1 MDSALED
8 SFAGCLVDD
17 VLIRFTILHNSFTV
31 FSHQFANLF
40 LMKQIKPRSKELSE
54 RREEMRSIKT
64 AMKMLVSI
72 LKESQLYMT
81 MTHEEKIALLHR
93 LLKEYPYLGNSQN

>member
-1 MDSALED
+1 
-8 SFAGCLVDD
+8 
-17 VLIRFTILHNSFTV
+17 
-31 FSHQFANLF
+31 
-40 LMKQIKPRSKELSE
+40 MKQIKNRSKELSE

>member
-1 MDSALED
+1 MD
-8 SFAGCLVDD
+8 
-17 VLIRFTILHNSFTV
+17 ITI
-31 FSHQFANLF
+31 
-40 LMKQIKPRSKELSE
+40 
-54 RREEMRSIKT
+54 
-64 AMKMLVSI
+64 MKMLVSI